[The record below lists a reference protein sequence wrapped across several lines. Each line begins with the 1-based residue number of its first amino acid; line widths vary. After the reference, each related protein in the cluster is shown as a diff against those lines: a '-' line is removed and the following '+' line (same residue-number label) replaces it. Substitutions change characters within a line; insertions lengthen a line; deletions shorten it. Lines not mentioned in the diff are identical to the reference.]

1 MTDIIIILVL
11 LVMSAV
17 FSGCEMAFSSV
28 NKIRLKNYAA
38 QGNKRAVR
46 ALEVTNR
53 FDDALTAILIGN
65 NVVNILSTSLATVVF
80 TRYLNAGAVG
90 VSTAVM
96 TVLVLLFGEITPKAY
111 AKAHAESYTLTMSRP
126 ILAMMW
132 VLRPVNWVLR
142 KLRGPRKSGEQ
153 APSVTEDELKVIIDE
168 IEEQGVLEEQESEL
182 VRSALELSLIHI

>member
-53 FDDALTAILIGN
+53 FDDAPSSSATTW
-65 NVVNILSTSLATVVF
+65 STFFPPPWPRWCSPAT
-80 TRYLNAGAVG
+80 
-90 VSTAVM
+90 
-96 TVLVLLFGEITPKAY
+96 
-111 AKAHAESYTLTMSRP
+111 
-126 ILAMMW
+126 
-132 VLRPVNWVLR
+132 
-142 KLRGPRKSGEQ
+142 
-153 APSVTEDELKVIIDE
+153 
-168 IEEQGVLEEQESEL
+168 
-182 VRSALELSLIHI
+182 

>member
-11 LVMSAV
+11 LVMSAM

-96 TVLVLLFGEITPKAY
+96 TVLVVMAVGTEVGTQL
-111 AKAHAESYTLTMSRP
+111 
-126 ILAMMW
+126 
-132 VLRPVNWVLR
+132 
-142 KLRGPRKSGEQ
+142 PR
-153 APSVTEDELKVIIDE
+153 V
-168 IEEQGVLEEQESEL
+168 
-182 VRSALELSLIHI
+182 